1 MSFVDTSLGG
11 TKKDFPKTAWDL
23 VQQARDPSDDVRRA
37 GLEELCR
44 RYWKPVYYYVRI
56 SCAKSNEEAK
66 DLAQGFFMHLVE
78 SDDLK
83 QYKPERASFRTYL
96 KMVLKRFVQD
106 EDKKIHALKRGG
118 GSRIVG
124 LEALETVGSTPD
136 DAFDHGWRVA
146 LLREAVDR
154 VRDRF
159 LTDGRSTKF
168 LVFEAYDLCAETER
182 PTYAALAER
191 FAVKA
196 SDVQNY
202 LVLVRRE
209 ILVELRAHLD
219 KSTAN
224 PEELR
229 DEWHALF
236 AS

>member
-23 VQQARDPSDDVRRA
+23 VQQARDTADDVRRA

-83 QYKPERASFRTYL
+83 RYKPEKASFRTYL

-106 EDKKIHALKRGG
+106 EDKKAQALKRGG
-118 GSRIVG
+118 GCRILG
-124 LEALETVGSTPD
+124 LEALETVGNSAD
-136 DAFDHGWRVA
+136 DAFDQGWRITF
-146 LLREAVDR
+146 LRDAVER
-154 VRDRF
+154 VRARF
-159 LTDGRSTKF
+159 CSDGRTVKF
-168 LVFEAYDLCAETER
+168 QVFEAYDLCPESER
-182 PTYAALAER
+182 PTYGDLATR
-191 FAVKA
+191 HGVKG
-196 SDVQNY
+196 SDIQNY

-209 ILVELRAHLD
+209 VLSEVRTALEQT
-219 KSTAN
+219 TAN

-229 DEWHALF
+229 DEWQALF

>member
-1 MSFVDTSLGG
+1 MSFVDTNLGG
-11 TKKDFPKTAWDL
+11 TKRDFPKTAWDL

-83 QYKPERASFRTYL
+83 RYDPQKASFRTYL

-106 EDKKIHALKRGG
+106 EDKKAQALKRGG
-118 GSRIVG
+118 GCRIVG
-124 LEALETVGSTPD
+124 LEALETAGSTPD
-136 DAFDHGWRVA
+136 DVFDHGWRVTF
-146 LLREAVDR
+146 LRDAVER
-154 VRDRF
+154 VRERF
-159 LTDGRSTKF
+159 CSDGRTVKF
-168 LVFEAYDLCAETER
+168 QVFEAYDLCPEGER
-182 PTYAALAER
+182 PTYAALADR
-191 FAVKA
+191 FGVKA

-209 ILVELRAHLD
+209 ILSDLRAQLD
-219 KSTAN
+219 KTTAN

-229 DEWHALF
+229 DEWQALF